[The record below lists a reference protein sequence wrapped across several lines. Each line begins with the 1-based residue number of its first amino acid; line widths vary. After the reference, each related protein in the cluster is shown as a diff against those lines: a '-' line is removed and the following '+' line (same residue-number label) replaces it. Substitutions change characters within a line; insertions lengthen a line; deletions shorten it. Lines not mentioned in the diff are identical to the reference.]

1 MNCRTKA
8 AAAATSSE
16 KDEESKWLDDVKF
29 GLAHINPI
37 GEIIVKPHKYRLVMD
52 MLHFKPEEISIKAV
66 KKGFLVRAAHPE
78 MVDGR
83 EYITHHF
90 YREYVLPHDIDP
102 TRACSWMTP
111 ENILFIEVSSC
122 DSVFW

>member
-1 MNCRTKA
+1 M
-8 AAAATSSE
+8 E

-52 MLHFKPEEISIKAV
+52 MLHFKPEEISIRAV
-66 KKGFLVRAAHPE
+66 KKGFFVRAAHPE
-78 MVDGR
+78 KMEDGR

-111 ENILFIEVSSC
+111 QNILFIEVKSNWKAWSSYH
-122 DSVFW
+122 